1 MDPTGFSKNGEPK
14 SEKRMGVV
22 KKATRPL
29 KNSNDI
35 NYVTKILIGQS
46 EISQSKKIS
55 PAECPGVNLSLYF
68 DV

>member
-1 MDPTGFSKNGEPK
+1 
-14 SEKRMGVV
+14 MGVA

-46 EISQSKKIS
+46 EICRSKKIS
-55 PAECPGVNLSLYF
+55 PAECRVVNLSLYF
-68 DV
+68 NVEYG